1 MIELKKLTKRYGS
14 KVAVDSLSL
23 RVEKGEVM
31 GFIGPNGAGKTTT
44 IRFLATLLPASR
56 GDAVVCGYSVR
67 TSPMEVKRRLGYV
80 PDRFGLYDGMTVGEF
95 LEFFAVAHG
104 LDRARRRQVVPGV
117 MEILD
122 LSDKRHRLV
131 DGLSR
136 GMQQR
141 LCLAR
146 ALLHDPPVLVLD
158 EPASGLDPR
167 ARVEMKELVKE
178 LKRMGKT
185 IFISSHI
192 LSELADCCDT
202 VGIVEAGKLILAG
215 SMHDVFERAGGKGR
229 VECDFLSGAAAAE
242 GFLSSRPDCSSV
254 ERDGERLTFR
264 FEGEREELPALHRE
278 LAGRAPGLLWFK
290 EVEVTLE
297 DVFLAVTR
305 GELA

>member
-14 KVAVDSLSL
+14 KLAVDSLTL
-23 RVEKGEVM
+23 KVEKGEVF

-44 IRFLATLLPASR
+44 IRFLATLLRASR
-56 GDAVVCGYSVR
+56 GDATVSGYSVR
-67 TSPMEVKRRLGYV
+67 NSPMEVKRRLGYV

-104 LDRARRRQVVPGV
+104 LERAKRRQVVPGV
-117 MEILD
+117 MELLD
-122 LSDKRHRLV
+122 LTDKRYGLV

-146 ALLHDPPVLVLD
+146 ALLHDPSVLVLD

-167 ARVEMKELVKE
+167 ARVEMKELIKE

-185 IFISSHI
+185 VFISSHI

-202 VGIVEAGKLILAG
+202 VGIIEAGKLVLAG
-215 SMHDVFERAGGKGR
+215 GMHDVLERAGGKGR
-229 VECDFLSGAAAAE
+229 VECEFVSGAEEAE
-242 GFLSSRPDCSSV
+242 TLLSSRPDCSSV
-254 ERDGERLTFR
+254 ERDGERLSFR
-264 FEGEREELPALHRE
+264 FEGARGDLPALHRE
-278 LAGRAPGLLWFK
+278 LAERARGLLWFS
-290 EVEVTLE
+290 ELEVTLE
-297 DVFLAVTR
+297 DVFLSVTK